1 MLWGGVQPAEE
12 STEVSELSLSSGNIS
27 GMESSPSWVSKR
39 KVGLE
44 IEKLLQKY
52 KTDQETLEQPQKYG
66 AVPANLTKLY
76 QKIVRFSNLTINLAL
91 LFWNSFSLAGY

>member
-27 GMESSPSWVSKR
+27 GMESSPSWVSKLR

-44 IEKLLQKY
+44 IVKLLQKY
-52 KTDQETLEQPQKYG
+52 KTDQETLEQPQK
-66 AVPANLTKLY
+66 
-76 QKIVRFSNLTINLAL
+76 
-91 LFWNSFSLAGY
+91 